1 MMVTSGE
8 DFNQSIPVSEIINDE
23 YTEAY
28 GALGKEVAI
37 GSVDKELRLLWEAD
51 KASTNASLIN
61 LAVYSEEQGA
71 VLKNS
76 ELVQEITREHA
87 CRAILIGIERENPET
102 SIRAWITAHC
112 HLSHGRK
119 SVCCEQIAFQLTGRA
134 TGRLRNT
141 VFSHLNSD
149 LPLVFWWQGELSP
162 IFTERLYSL
171 IDRFVF
177 DSSEWSDPLTSFR
190 CIEQVM
196 GDAEELTPMDMEW
209 TRSYQIRLAIAGL
222 FDDPLAARSL
232 EHINR
237 IQIVVHPDHKMAGL
251 QLLAWIVQ
259 RTGWTRNPDLGLG
272 TNAADHFYFQ
282 THEGSDVTATI
293 ETNPAGAPIG
303 LIELSSSDCAVRVSR
318 EVDSPY
324 LHQQLDAGQ
333 HQIDRCTPATSDDSA
348 DLVINQLSRGGKNT
362 LYRKIIP
369 VFLNLIEG
377 EEAAI

>member
-1 MMVTSGE
+1 MMATSGE
-8 DFNQSIPVSEIINDE
+8 DFNQSIAVSEIINDE

-209 TRSYQIRLAIAGL
+209 TRSYQIRIAIAGL
-222 FDDPLAARSL
+222 FDDPLAARAL
-232 EHINR
+232 EHITK
-237 IQIVVHPDHKMAGL
+237 IQIVVHPDNKMAGL

-259 RTGWTRNPDLGLG
+259 RTGWTRNPDLDLSLD

-293 ETNPAGAPIG
+293 EANPAGAPIG
-303 LIELSSSDCAVRVSR
+303 LIELSGDACTVRVSR

-348 DLVINQLSRGGKNT
+348 DLVIDQLSRGGKNT

-369 VFLNLIEG
+369 VFLNLIGG
-377 EEAAI
+377 E